1 MTIFRHILAAA
12 LMLFAV
18 PAFAGET
25 LIYKDGDV
33 TLEGYLARPDG
44 VAVNAPTVLVVHQWK
59 GPGAYERSRADMLA
73 ALGYNAFV
81 IDMYGQGI
89 RPQTP
94 DTAGAEAG
102 KYKGDPVLARK
113 RLNAALDFIKTQKG
127 IDGSRIAIIGYCFG
141 GTMALELARSG
152 ADVLAAVS
160 FHGGL
165 ASKAPVDKP
174 GVIKASI
181 QIHHGAA
188 DPYVPHEEVHGFTHE
203 MTAAKADWT
212 LTMYSDAVHSFTEK
226 EAGNDPSKGAAYN
239 EKADQ
244 RSWEATLDF
253 LKAAL
258 KP

>member
-1 MTIFRHILAAA
+1 MITFRHILAAA
-12 LMLFAV
+12 LMLFAM

-25 LIYKDGDV
+25 LLYKDGDT
-33 TLEGYLARPDG
+33 TLEGYMVRPDG
-44 VAVNAPTVLVVHQWK
+44 VTGNAPTILVVHQWK
-59 GPGAYERSRADMLA
+59 GAGEYERSRADMLA
-73 ALGYNAFV
+73 AQGYNAFV

-94 DTAGAEAG
+94 ETAGAEAG
-102 KYKGDPVLARK
+102 KYKGDPVLARQ

-127 IDGSRIAIIGYCFG
+127 VDTSKIAIIGYCFG

-152 ADVLAAVS
+152 AEILAAVS

-165 ASKAPVDKP
+165 GSKAPVSKP

-181 QIHHGAA
+181 QIHHGAV
-188 DPYVPHEEVHGFTHE
+188 DPHVPHEEVHGFTQE
-203 MTAAKADWT
+203 MAAAKADWA
-212 LTMYSDAVHSFTEK
+212 LTMYGDAVHAFTEK

-239 EKADQ
+239 EKADL
-244 RSWEATLDF
+244 RSWDATLDF
-253 LKAAL
+253 LRAAL